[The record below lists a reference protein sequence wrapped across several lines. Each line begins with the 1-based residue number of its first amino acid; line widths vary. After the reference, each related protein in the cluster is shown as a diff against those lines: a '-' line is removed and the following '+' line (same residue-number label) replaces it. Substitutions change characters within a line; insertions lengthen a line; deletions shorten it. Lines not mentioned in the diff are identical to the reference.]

1 LFLEGGFEGDSAV
14 VFVRVASGALRG
26 EASFV
31 RAPASVS
38 APPSLSRLD
47 RPGPGVWDAREFE
60 TEA

>member
-1 LFLEGGFEGDSAV
+1 LFLEGGVKGEEGGFEGEEGGFKEDSAV
-14 VFVRVASGALRG
+14 VFVRVASGVYKRG

-38 APPSLSRLD
+38 ARPS
-47 RPGPGVWDAREFE
+47 